1 MINKRLIGIVPESK
15 KYIVG
20 NVIFQWFSLAA
31 NVAMIWSV
39 TFSIGKL
46 FEKKADFTNIIVTFG
61 VSAAAV
67 IIRYICSVFSNK
79 MSYLS
84 SKTVKKSLREMI
96 YKKLLRLG
104 ISYREKVNTS
114 EVVQVSVEGVDQL
127 EVYFGSY
134 LPQFFYAML
143 APLTLF
149 IVLSFISVFCAVM
162 LLICVPLIPVS
173 IVAVQRF
180 AKKLLSKY
188 WGQYT
193 TLGDT
198 FLENLQGMTTLKIYR
213 ADGFKQ
219 EEMNRESEKFRRI
232 TMKVLTMQLNSVTI
246 MDLIAYGGAALGVIL
261 SVTQY
266 SSGNLSFSQCLF
278 IILISA
284 DFFIPMRLLG
294 SFFHVAM
301 NGMAASDKIFR
312 LLSLPEPEEK
322 TEEVPSSLFIKCEG
336 LRFSYKKD
344 REILQGVDMSV
355 PDGSFISIVGESG
368 CGKSTVASVL
378 MGRNK
383 GYSGSVTIGG
393 KEIRE
398 LNEESLMR
406 NFTYVGH
413 RSYLFR
419 GTVRD
424 NLIMGNPNASD
435 ETLWKALERV
445 KMSSFLKNEKG
456 LDTYLAETGSN
467 LSGGQCQRLALARA
481 LIYDSPAY
489 IFDEASSNIDAE
501 SENYI
506 MNEILKLAKSKT
518 VILISHRLAN
528 VVNSDKIYVM
538 DNGKVIENGTHNDL
552 IEKNGL
558 YANLWNSQFELE
570 NYGKTE
576 E

>member
-39 TFSIGKL
+39 TFFIGKL

-149 IVLSFISVFCAVM
+149 IVLSFINVFCAVM

-198 FLENLQGMTTLKIYR
+198 FLENLQGMTTLKIYL

>member
-570 NYGKTE
+570 NYGKTKE
-576 E
+576 